1 LIIEDERVRLERE
14 EERLSEPV
22 REPVR
27 GSLLESLA
35 GNEP

>member
-1 LIIEDERVRLERE
+1 MRLERE
-14 EERLSEPV
+14 EERVSKLV

-27 GSLLESLA
+27 GLLLESLA